1 MNNNTMN
8 NNEVSIQVYV
18 NGTPVLVSAKNK
30 FHAVNRAKKQ
40 NPNARVSFEP
50 PVSRAPRRLVRI
62 STTTR
67 ANGRSFSVAIYSD
80 GTTADL
86 D

>member
-1 MNNNTMN
+1 MNNTMN
-8 NNEVSIQVYV
+8 TTNNNNV
-18 NGTPVLVSAKNK
+18 TAK
-30 FHAVNRAKKQ
+30 
-40 NPNARVSFEP
+40 
-50 PVSRAPRRLVRI
+50 RAPRRLVRI
-62 STTTR
+62 KTITR

>member
-1 MNNNTMN
+1 MNADSNNSLCQNSTPIRLTAEEFFQIHFNKKEQPMNNTMN
-8 NNEVSIQVYV
+8 TTNNNV
-18 NGTPVLVSAKNK
+18 TAK
-30 FHAVNRAKKQ
+30 
-40 NPNARVSFEP
+40 
-50 PVSRAPRRLVRI
+50 RAPRRLVRI
-62 STTTR
+62 KTITR